1 MYGVSE
7 DNSPFLSFKKK
18 KGFHSGCAN
27 VQDEEER
34 SFLAASDLLQ
44 SRAGLLAWFDQ
55 DFQEVAHNCY
65 VSPKIYIRKTQ
76 LFTLMISLQWEIL
89 GRHRW
94 WEKC

>member
-1 MYGVSE
+1 MYGVTE

-18 KGFHSGCAN
+18 MRFNSGCAN
-27 VQDEEER
+27 VRDEEKG

-44 SRAGLLAWFDQ
+44 SRAELLATFDQ
-55 DFQEVAHNCY
+55 GLQEVAHNCY
-65 VSPKIYIRKTQ
+65 VKPKIYIRKTQ
-76 LFTLMISLQWEIL
+76 LFTLMMSLQWEIL